1 LWKRDIFSYFR
12 VENVQKLND
21 EGEDLMGFNSTARQ
35 HAFLSFRKL
44 PRGWFP
50 WGALIIACFPLFAQ
64 TISDAPESLHRP
76 YDILLQL
83 YVSGARFD
91 YDRMWR
97 NEDDLQRLADYVD
110 TLQTRDPSEWPRE
123 AALAYWINLY
133 NAATLNLVLQNYP
146 VKSIKDIGG
155 FMKSPWSR
163 KVARVAGKEL
173 TLDDIE
179 HKIIRPRFKDARI
192 HFALNCAAIGCP
204 PLSNR
209 AFAAETL
216 EQQLEAACYA
226 ALNDPRWVEVTGR
239 EIRVSKIF
247 DWYRKDF
254 EEYSGSLREFIA
266 RYREKDRETI
276 LDETR
281 KLTFKDYDWSLNK
294 VEL

>member
-1 LWKRDIFSYFR
+1 
-12 VENVQKLND
+12 
-21 EGEDLMGFNSTARQ
+21 MGFNSTARQ
-35 HAFLSFRKL
+35 HTFLSFRKIL
-44 PRGWFP
+44 RRRFP
-50 WGALIIACFPLFAQ
+50 AGALIIACLPLFAQ
-64 TISDAPESLHRP
+64 TRPDAPESLHRP
-76 YDILLQL
+76 FDILLQI

-97 NEDDLQRLADYVD
+97 NESDLQRLAKYLD
-110 TLQTRDPSEWPRE
+110 TLQTRDPSQWPRE

-155 FMKSPWSR
+155 FMKSPWRR
-163 KVARVAGKEL
+163 KVVRVAGKEL

-204 PLSNR
+204 PLANR
-209 AFAAETL
+209 AFTAETL

-226 ALNDPRWVEVTGR
+226 ALNNPRWVEVTEQ

-254 EEYSGSLREFIA
+254 EEYAGSLREFIA
-266 RYREKDRETI
+266 RYREKDREII

-281 KLTFKDYDWSLNK
+281 KLVFKEYDWNLNK